1 MKNFKETTQEIKLPV
16 DVQNNKPKEKVPFY
30 KRWFSSKDKVK
41 INKEIKE
48 DFDASNSFEIRNF
61 NFWYNNGYKQA
72 LFDINLDIKKNK
84 VMSFIGP
91 SGCGKS
97 TFLRMLNRM
106 NDLIDNVKFEGDIF
120 LDSKNI
126 YSKKTEVLE
135 LRSDVGMVFQKPTPF
150 PMSIYDNVAYGL
162 KSKGIKNKKTLD
174 EIVEKS
180 LKAAALWD
188 EVKNNLDGSA
198 LGLSGGQQQRLCIA
212 RAIAIEPK
220 VLLMDEPTSA
230 LDPIATSKIEEL
242 ILSLK
247 EKYTIV
253 IVTHS
258 MAQAQRISDYT
269 AFFFQGKL
277 IESGKTRNIF
287 MKPKEQKTKDYVNG
301 RIG

>member
-1 MKNFKETTQEIKLPV
+1 MSNLKLTTQEIKLPSDKHSSPKKV
-16 DVQNNKPKEKVPFY
+16 SFFKKLFSNKHNVT
-30 KRWFSSKDKVK
+30 
-41 INKEIKE
+41 INQEIKE
-48 DFDASNSFEIRNF
+48 DFDESNSFEIRDF

-72 LFDINLDIKKNK
+72 LFNINLNIKKNK
-84 VMSFIGP
+84 VISFIGP

-120 LDSKNI
+120 FNKINI
-126 YSKKTEVLE
+126 YSKKTHVLE

-150 PMSIYDNVAYGL
+150 PMSIYENVAYGL
-162 KSKGIKNKKTLD
+162 RSKGIKNKKTID
-174 EIVEKS
+174 QIVEKS
-180 LKAAALWD
+180 LKDAALWD
-188 EVKNNLDGSA
+188 EIKDNLDDSA

-242 ILSLK
+242 VLSLK
-247 EKYTIV
+247 KKYTIV

-269 AFFFQGKL
+269 AFFFEGKL
-277 IESGKTRNIF
+277 IESGPTRKIF
-287 MKPKEQKTKDYVNG
+287 MKPKEQRTRDYVNG